1 MARRVVLIVLGALLL
16 VIGALAAI
24 GGGAL
29 MALFGSNDTLSSG
42 VQQVST
48 PTRALVSEAG
58 SIQGASGAQTAVGSV
73 RLRITATPAGAG
85 HLLFL
90 GIGPASA
97 VDRYLSGVSH
107 DVATD
112 VSVTPFH
119 LTLARQGGTAT
130 PPPPGSQSFWVAQAS
145 GTHPTL
151 TWTVTSGSYRV
162 VVMNTDATAPVA
174 FTGGL
179 DLTIPHSFAIGIG
192 LLIGGIVLIV
202 IAIVLIVLGA
212 RARPGQPPRPVPD
225 PAAGALARPGR
236 TGTSSAGSQRCLRSY
251 MRAVVRPCCCTSCC
265 TDLTLTRQGN
275 PVRLPPAMEALLA
288 LVSSSRSQVPVRDTC
303 AAARLTW

>member
-1 MARRVVLIVLGALLL
+1 MARRVVLFVLGGVLL

-24 GGGAL
+24 AGGAL

-48 PTRALVSEAG
+48 PTRALVSPAG
-58 SIQGASGAQTAVGSV
+58 LIQGASGAQTVVGSV
-73 RLRITATPAGAG
+73 RLRITATPTGAG

-119 LTLARQGGTAT
+119 LTLARHGGTAT
-130 PPPPGSQSFWVAQAS
+130 PPPPGSQSFWVAKAS
-145 GTHPTL
+145 GNHPTL

-162 VVMNTDATAPVA
+162 VVMNTDAAAPVA
-174 FTGGL
+174 FAGGL

-212 RARPGQPPRPVPD
+212 RARPRPQSRPVPD
-225 PAAGALARPGR
+225 PAAGP
-236 TGTSSAGSQRCLRSY
+236 
-251 MRAVVRPCCCTSCC
+251 
-265 TDLTLTRQGN
+265 
-275 PVRLPPAMEALLA
+275 
-288 LVSSSRSQVPVRDTC
+288 
-303 AAARLTW
+303 

>member
-1 MARRVVLIVLGALLL
+1 
-16 VIGALAAI
+16 
-24 GGGAL
+24 

-48 PTRALVSEAG
+48 PTRALVSPAG
-58 SIQGASGAQTAVGSV
+58 SIQGASGAQTVVGSV
-73 RLRITATPAGAG
+73 RLRITATPTGAG

-97 VDRYLSGVSH
+97 VDHYLSGVSY

-130 PPPPGSQSFWVAQAS
+130 PPPPGSQSFWVAKAS
-145 GTHPTL
+145 GNHPTL

-162 VVMNTDATAPVA
+162 VVMNTDAAAPVA
-174 FTGGL
+174 FAGGL

-202 IAIVLIVLGA
+202 IAIVLIVLGV
-212 RARPGQPPRPVPD
+212 RARPRPQPRPVPD
-225 PAAGALARPGR
+225 PAVGALARPGR
-236 TGTSSAGSQRCLRSY
+236 TGRCRAQELDTREPATGPDNLAQPVSQDSALRH
-251 MRAVVRPCCCTSCC
+251 AVAS
-265 TDLTLTRQGN
+265 
-275 PVRLPPAMEALLA
+275 PVTG
-288 LVSSSRSQVPVRDTC
+288 SSRWNHRMRVNR
-303 AAARLTW
+303 RIR

>member
-1 MARRVVLIVLGALLL
+1 MAKRVVLIALGVVLL

-24 GGGAL
+24 AGGAL

-48 PTRALVSEAG
+48 PTRALVSPAG
-58 SIQGASGAQTAVGSV
+58 SIQGASGAQTVFGNV
-73 RLRITATPAGAG
+73 RLRITATPTGAG

-97 VDRYLSGVSH
+97 VDRYLNGVIH

-119 LTLARQGGTAT
+119 LTLVRQGGTAT
-130 PPPPGSQSFWVAQAS
+130 PPPPGSQSFWVAKAS
-145 GTHPTL
+145 GNHPTL

-162 VVMNTDATAPVA
+162 VVMNTDAAAPVA
-174 FTGGL
+174 FAGGL

-192 LLIGGIVLIV
+192 LLIGGIVLIL

-212 RARPGQPPRPVPD
+212 RARPRPQSRPVPD

-236 TGTSSAGSQRCLRSY
+236 TGRCQ
-251 MRAVVRPCCCTSCC
+251 T
-265 TDLTLTRQGN
+265 
-275 PVRLPPAMEALLA
+275 
-288 LVSSSRSQVPVRDTC
+288 
-303 AAARLTW
+303 

>member
-1 MARRVVLIVLGALLL
+1 MARRVALIVLGVLLL
-16 VIGALAAI
+16 VIGALTAI
-24 GGGAL
+24 AGGAL
-29 MALFGSNDTLSSG
+29 MALFGSNNTLSSG

-48 PTRALVSEAG
+48 PTRALVSPAD
-58 SIQGASGAQTAVGSV
+58 SIQGASGAQTVVGSV
-73 RLRITATPAGAG
+73 RLRITATPTGAG

-97 VDRYLSGVSH
+97 VDRYLNGVSH

-130 PPPPGSQSFWVAQAS
+130 PSPPGSQSFWVAKAS
-145 GTHPTL
+145 GNHPTL

-162 VVMNTDATAPVA
+162 VVMNTDAAAPVA
-174 FTGGL
+174 FAGGL

-202 IAIVLIVLGA
+202 IAIALIVLGA
-212 RARPGQPPRPVPD
+212 RARPRPQSRPAPD
-225 PAAGALARPGR
+225 PAAGTLARPGR
-236 TGTSSAGSQRCLRSY
+236 TGRRRAQELDIGDGTHETRLSALELRCREPIRSSGAPDGTTRARRAGPPKGQSPARGAPDPAPRS
-251 MRAVVRPCCCTSCC
+251 
-265 TDLTLTRQGN
+265 G
-275 PVRLPPAMEALLA
+275 
-288 LVSSSRSQVPVRDTC
+288 
-303 AAARLTW
+303 AA